1 MNTETLVPLDM
12 SDAIAMI
19 KRQQQEIAR
28 LKMYQAVCH
37 CGSLA
42 MDHGLHDGHTA
53 VPMEEPCPYVEQ
65 IATLEEINKN
75 FANDVYQIAREVE
88 LKTERIATL
97 TAENKRLRDRLKSH
111 GDIETDKEEIAQA
124 ALGKEEND
132 AEIYD
137 TYTR

>member
-1 MNTETLVPLDM
+1 MNTETLIPLDM

-65 IATLEEINKN
+65 IATL
-75 FANDVYQIAREVE
+75 
-88 LKTERIATL
+88 
-97 TAENKRLRDRLKSH
+97 TAENKRLGDALESIYAILKIGLTLRERDARSIAKSA
-111 GDIETDKEEIAQA
+111 ILKEE
-124 ALGKEEND
+124 KP
-132 AEIYD
+132 
-137 TYTR
+137 